1 MKKVLMISI
10 LALFSSTTFATVATP
25 EKDVQIGIS
34 GVFVPAG
41 FDSSSDAYV
50 VVNGVFQNGCYS
62 WKKAEITNTSE
73 LTHEVKSIATVKQGM
88 CIMVLI
94 PFQKDIRLG
103 KLAQGKHTL
112 KFLNGDGTYLEK
124 NLIVE

>member
-1 MKKVLMISI
+1 MKKVLMIAA
-10 LALFSSTTFATVATP
+10 LALVSSSVFATPTVT
-25 EKDVQIGIS
+25 EKEAQIGIS
-34 GVFVPAG
+34 GAFVPAG

-62 WKKAEITNTSE
+62 WKRAEVNTTGE
-73 LTHEVKSIATVKQGM
+73 FTHEVKSIATVKQGM

-94 PFQKDIRLG
+94 PFQKDIRIG
-103 KLAQGKHTL
+103 KLPQGSHTL